1 MEGRTKGQQMH
12 DKPPQPISQPLSDS
26 RSTDAS
32 DVAAVDAKTT
42 NGVSY
47 AVEINGSGASQ
58 TSQPSR
64 NCTVLRSVGDLMRQR
79 RKFACVY
86 ADPPWLIGEGNE
98 LFVKAF
104 SQLPIPSLVEGA
116 AHLHLWASNDSL
128 IAAIQVMEN
137 WGFRFSGCLV
147 CLNSDGRAGR
157 YWLDSH
163 DYLLLGTRGDLP
175 LMESSLPSWIH
186 CDREPNG
193 CPSPRIRDLIERA
206 SPGPYLELFGRYP
219 AMGWTTVGGLIG
231 D

>member
-1 MEGRTKGQQMH
+1 MR
-12 DKPPQPISQPLSDS
+12 DKPTQPRRLPFSET
-26 RSTDAS
+26 RSTDTSNVTTTETREAEGVVFAGEFTAQGVS
-32 DVAAVDAKTT
+32 PSTQPTVAA
-42 NGVSY
+42 
-47 AVEINGSGASQ
+47 
-58 TSQPSR
+58 R
-64 NCTVLRSVGDLMRQR
+64 NCIVLRSVGELLEQR
-79 RKFACVY
+79 GRKFACVY
-86 ADPPWLIGEGNE
+86 ADPPWMIGEGNE

-128 IAAIQVMEN
+128 LAAVKVMEN

-147 CLNSDGRAGR
+147 CINSDGRPGR

-163 DYLLLGTRGDLP
+163 EFLLLGTRGDLP
-175 LMESSLPSWIH
+175 VMESCLPSWFH

-219 AMGWTTVGGLIG
+219 AMGWTIVGGLIG

>member
-1 MEGRTKGQQMH
+1 MH
-12 DKPPQPISQPLSDS
+12 DKPTQPISLPLSDTCSTDASNATTTVTRATKGVAFAGEITVPGVSPISQPF
-26 RSTDAS
+26 
-32 DVAAVDAKTT
+32 
-42 NGVSY
+42 VS
-47 AVEINGSGASQ
+47 EQ
-58 TSQPSR
+58 
-64 NCTVLRSVGDLMRQR
+64 NCTVLRSVGDLLRQG

-86 ADPPWLIGEGNE
+86 ADPPWMIGEGNE
-98 LFVKAF
+98 LFVTAF

-128 IAAIQVMEN
+128 LAAVQVMEN

-147 CLNSDGRAGR
+147 CINSDGRPGR

-163 DYLLLGTRGDLP
+163 EYLLLGTRGDLP
-175 LMESSLPSWIH
+175 LMESTLPSWFH

-193 CPSPRIRDLIERA
+193 CPPLPIRDLIERA

-219 AMGWTTVGGLIG
+219 AMGWTIVGGLIG